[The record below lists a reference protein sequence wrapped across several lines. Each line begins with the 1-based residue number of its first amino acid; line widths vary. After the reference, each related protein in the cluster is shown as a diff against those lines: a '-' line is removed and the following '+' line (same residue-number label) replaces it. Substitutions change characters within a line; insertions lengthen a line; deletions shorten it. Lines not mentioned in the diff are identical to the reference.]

1 MLHPEI
7 YDIETIVNLF
17 VYVGY
22 TPDNN
27 KWHVFVIGDSI
38 NESDKLY
45 KHLTRSNVVQI
56 GFNNNDFDYPI
67 IDYFINNWQSV
78 KRCTGYHLANI
89 LYLEGQKLINSDT
102 PTSIFYNSQ
111 IIKQIDLFKMWHYN
125 SKSKRT
131 SLKDLQF
138 ALRMKNIEEMPIPH
152 YKECNESDIDL
163 VVEYCK
169 NDVYTTYQFYLA
181 SLGKTDY
188 PIYKNKNK
196 LSLRKELNKMFH
208 INSYSWSES
217 KIGERLLL
225 YIYCRITKQDIKTV
239 KSLKSTTDKV
249 YLKDCIPYWCDIRS
263 KEFNN
268 FLDIIKQTVV
278 NKDSDISKTI
288 YFHDIGFDFGS
299 GGAHGCIKSGIYKS
313 DDENIIV
320 DADINSLYPSI
331 AKSLKLYPEQLGEIF
346 NEIYV
351 EFLNTRIAE
360 KEKPEGIRNEA
371 LVEGFKQ
378 VLNIVYGKSKE
389 PESFLYDLMYA
400 YKTIISGQCFI
411 CMWAERL
418 VEACPNI
425 KFLAINTDGITFM
438 IPKSKVDDIKLVSK
452 KLQELTG
459 LSATFA
465 FYKQIIIKDVNNY
478 IAEYFDS
485 TKEKEHIKL
494 KGCFEIYKEYHKD
507 PSMRIVPMALK
518 DFFLYNIPIDYT
530 IRNNNDIFNY
540 CIRLKTNSTS
550 KAVFN
555 YLENGEI
562 KEIPLART
570 TRYYAS
576 TTGGSIKILYN
587 DSKSFNQINKQ
598 YLFSLFNKYYESDN
612 YNINYNFYIT
622 EANKIYNNIINDQLS
637 LF

>member
-1 MLHPEI
+1 
-7 YDIETIVNLF
+7 
-17 VYVGY
+17 
-22 TPDNN
+22 
-27 KWHVFVIGDSI
+27 
-38 NESDKLY
+38 
-45 KHLTRSNVVQI
+45 
-56 GFNNNDFDYPI
+56 
-67 IDYFINNWQSV
+67 
-78 KRCTGYHLANI
+78 
-89 LYLEGQKLINSDT
+89 
-102 PTSIFYNSQ
+102 
-111 IIKQIDLFKMWHYN
+111 
-125 SKSKRT
+125 
-131 SLKDLQF
+131 
-138 ALRMKNIEEMPIPH
+138 
-152 YKECNESDIDL
+152 
-163 VVEYCK
+163 
-169 NDVYTTYQFYLA
+169 
-181 SLGKTDY
+181 
-188 PIYKNKNK
+188 
-196 LSLRKELNKMFH
+196 MFH

-249 YLKDCIPYWCDIRS
+249 YLKDCIPYWCDIKS

-351 EFLNTRIAE
+351 EFLDTRLEE

-371 LVEGFKQ
+371 LIEGFKQ

-389 PESFLYDLMYA
+389 PESFLYDLTYA

-438 IPKSKVDDIKLVSK
+438 IPKNKVDDIKLVSK

-576 TTGGSIKILYN
+576 TTGGSIKVLYN